1 MDVGHGDPAAAH
13 RALGGATVFTTHAT
27 VLGRQLATNDTAFYE
42 HLPLYHAPEEARR
55 CGCEPPHE
63 IECAAAKGADVFTTV
78 SDLTREEC
86 DHLLSRPPDLLLP
99 NGLNIHI
106 YGSDVPAEIV
116 LNFTTMGST
125 VDADAVEG
133 FLGNQAQEGEYFAP
147 TSSELRYSENLGEQ
161 GFIQTWAFTFDFSS
175 FEGEADNWALF
186 FSGSQPHLSLDA
198 ATVDVRNVPAPG
210 ALALLGLAGMAR
222 RRRRN

>member
-1 MDVGHGDPAAAH
+1 MRFLAPILSVVVSGSAAAEVINPLVPEW
-13 RALGGATVFTTHAT
+13 RGDA
-27 VLGRQLATNDTAFYE
+27 NTAFYGWE
-42 HLPLYHAPEEARR
+42 SFTQTFAAPNFPDDPFSMDAQLFNFASGAVITGGGNLY
-55 CGCEPPHE
+55 G
-63 IECAAAKGADVFTTV
+63 
-78 SDLTREEC
+78 S
-86 DHLLSRPPDLLLP
+86 

-106 YGSDVPAEIV
+106 YGSGVPAEIV

-186 FSGSQPHLSLDA
+186 FSGFQPHLSLDA